1 MGVVIG
7 RAQNAVNPI
16 TILQEKMGELRKKGF
31 FGTGSGFSGG
41 GGIDGKHN
49 RVRARRDKVA
59 RNLPL
64 GRPARK
70 R

>member
-1 MGVVIG
+1 
-7 RAQNAVNPI
+7 
-16 TILQEKMGELRKKGF
+16 MGELRKKGF